1 MQETRV
7 WPLVSEDSTCLEAAK
22 LEHHNL
28 SLYSRAQEPQLL
40 SLHMG
45 ITEARV
51 P

>member
-1 MQETRV
+1 MQETWV
-7 WPLVSEDSTCLEAAK
+7 WSLVLEDSTRFEATK
-22 LEHHNL
+22 PEHRNL

-40 SLHMG
+40 SPHMG